1 MSDKL
6 YIFTDGACPN
16 NGKGAAR
23 AAYAVVFWNL
33 PGHSEPLGIAEPIP
47 ADEPQTN
54 QRAELR
60 AMARAFQ
67 EIQSRSLK
75 GILWIYTDSEYVL
88 KCITEWGPQWK
99 ARGWRRAQNA
109 SRPLEH
115 LDILKPMIEF
125 YEASQHFI
133 KIQHIRAHTKRTEF
147 PYCGNNLADKL
158 AVAALTS
165 N

>member
-1 MSDKL
+1 MSDKI

-16 NGKGAAR
+16 NGKGVAR
-23 AAYAVVFWNL
+23 AAYAVVLWNL
-33 PGHSEPLGIAEPIP
+33 PGYREPFGISNIVPQN
-47 ADEPQTN
+47 EPQTN

-67 EIQSRSLK
+67 EVQERNLK
-75 GILWIYTDSEYVL
+75 GIIWIYTDSEYVL

-115 LDILKPMIEF
+115 LDLLRPMIEF
-125 YEASQHFI
+125 YEVSQHFI
-133 KIQHIRAHTKRTEF
+133 KIQHIRAHTKHTEF
-147 PYCGNNLADKL
+147 PYSGNAMADKL
-158 AVAALTS
+158 AVAALAT